1 MYLDPVSSIAFV
13 LLYILGLIIVYR
25 KGRLDMKANYADLIG
40 KLHRRYSEDLTFRSD
55 VLDNLDDIEDHWKN
69 KV

>member
-1 MYLDPVSSIAFV
+1 MYLDPVSSIVIV
-13 LLYILGLIIVYR
+13 LLYILGLVIVYR

-55 VLDNLDDIEDHWKN
+55 VLDNLYDIEGHWKN